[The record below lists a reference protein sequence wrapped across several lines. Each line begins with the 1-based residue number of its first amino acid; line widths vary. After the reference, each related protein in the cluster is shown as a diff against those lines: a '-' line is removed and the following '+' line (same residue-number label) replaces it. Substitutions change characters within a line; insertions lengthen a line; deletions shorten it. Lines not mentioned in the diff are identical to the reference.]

1 MQQLILGA
9 IRADCRLRWPGRGW
23 VLSTTEVA
31 KEILTQEVGSA
42 PLIPVDEQQANWT
55 QLGGK
60 GRLISPPFSGSD
72 IWKFVWL
79 TILVRARSSSL
90 TTKDTD
96 YKAWWEKVWWGRVVI
111 GKGDGPYQWCS
122 IFGFKTWNK
131 FQFCWRFL
139 CGRVFII
146 IRKDPRRK
154 RNFFWQIN
162 YF

>member
-72 IWKFVWL
+72 ISKFVWL

-96 YKAWWEKVWWGRVVI
+96 YKAWWEKVWWGRVCI
-111 GKGDGPYQWCS
+111 GKGDGV
-122 IFGFKTWNK
+122 
-131 FQFCWRFL
+131 RFL
-139 CGRVFII
+139 DSKPEI
-146 IRKDPRRK
+146 
-154 RNFFWQIN
+154 NFNFVDVSCVEGYSLLLGKIPEEN
-162 YF
+162 ITSFDR